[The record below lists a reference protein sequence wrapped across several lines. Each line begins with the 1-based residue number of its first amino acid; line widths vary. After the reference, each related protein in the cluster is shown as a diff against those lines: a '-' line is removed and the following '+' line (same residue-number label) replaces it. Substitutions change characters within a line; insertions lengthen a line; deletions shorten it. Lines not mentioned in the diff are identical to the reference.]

1 MVRQVEKLRIHK
13 PDKERDYG
21 NVPRI
26 ISVEGREWEAPERHF
41 ARHETSFIRKWA
53 LALVFRRCWWYNE
66 VTHIEHISVEEWF
79 R

>member
-13 PDKERDYG
+13 PDKERDRR

-26 ISVEGREWEAPERHF
+26 TPVGGGQWEASERHL
-41 ARHETSFIRKWA
+41 ARHETSFIRKRA
-53 LALVFRRCWWYNE
+53 LALVFRRYWWYNE